1 MIILSLPPKPTGE
14 AGTAITIKLDPPDET
29 AKEQEKLDFQ
39 ATFVD
44 AGSYLVWGVR
54 PVLEKLIA
62 EHKKELIKY
71 NRMLGRKKIPYR
83 VRLTHTVTRKG
94 NRYVYCG
101 RYLYTKDNKY
111 VDKLSAVV
119 LRAELKDRWSKEL
132 IPPKNPLEGLSYKI
146 FIANGQET
154 DNVVVPYEL
163 MHDPRFFHIFSKYTR
178 SRLGGL

>member
-1 MIILSLPPKPTGE
+1 MIILSLDPKPTGE
-14 AGTAITIKLDPPDET
+14 AGTAITIKVIPPDENE
-29 AKEQEKLDFQ
+29 KHQEDLNFQ
-39 ATFVD
+39 ALFED
-44 AGSYLVWGVR
+44 SGSYLIWGVR

-94 NRYVYCG
+94 NKYVYCG

-111 VDKLSAVV
+111 VDLLSAVV

-132 IPPKNPLEGLSYKI
+132 IPPKNPLEGLGYKI
-146 FIANGQET
+146 FVANGQET

-178 SRLGGL
+178 CRLGGL